1 MASQKRR
8 RAGSRKPPA
17 RAGKAGAQPAKTAA
31 GGDPSARPVPQ
42 QVRLLPPSFLEAEP
56 WLWLELL
63 LRTSA
68 PPRAALFTL
77 APFPGEPCAPLPG
90 DRYQIQP
97 FVAPRLKSAGLVEVH
112 FFSEAG
118 EPLTTVS
125 RLLIELGNK

>member
-1 MASQKRR
+1 MLI
-8 RAGSRKPPA
+8 P
-17 RAGKAGAQPAKTAA
+17 A
-31 GGDPSARPVPQ
+31 GGRAEMLA
-42 QVRLLPPSFLEAEP
+42 RLLVLRIIYLSLTAVATVAVA
-56 WLWLELL
+56 LWLELL